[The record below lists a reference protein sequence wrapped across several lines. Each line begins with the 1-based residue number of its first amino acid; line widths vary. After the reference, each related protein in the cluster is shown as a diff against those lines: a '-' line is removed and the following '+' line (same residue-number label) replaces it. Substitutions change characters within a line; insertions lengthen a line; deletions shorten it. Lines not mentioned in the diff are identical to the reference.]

1 MARLSTV
8 VAYPPDPP
16 INRLTR
22 FLHLPGAR
30 QFSVTCVDTV
40 GLSCMETFL
49 KTGTPWTQEAIDSSW
64 RSAKT
69 GGYLPQSGDL
79 APLIE
84 ISQEVAPRGSFY
96 PRLVI
101 TQIQIYIDDHF
112 IAAVRNH
119 VQISTFQY

>member
-1 MARLSTV
+1 MARL
-8 VAYPPDPP
+8 AYPSDPP
-16 INRLTR
+16 INRLR
-22 FLHLPGAR
+22 SVLHVPGAR
-30 QFSVTCVDTV
+30 QFSVTCVLDTV
-40 GLSCMETFL
+40 GLSCLKTFL
-49 KTGTPWTQEAIDSSW
+49 ITRTPWTQEAIDSSW

-96 PRLVI
+96 PSLVI

>member
-1 MARLSTV
+1 MARLPTV
-8 VAYPPDPP
+8 VAYPSDPP
-16 INRLTR
+16 INRLR
-22 FLHLPGAR
+22 SVLHVPGAR
-30 QFSVTCVDTV
+30 QFSVTCVGIV
-40 GLSCMETFL
+40 GLSCMKTSMI
-49 KTGTPWTQEAIDSSW
+49 TGTPWTQEATETSW

-96 PRLVI
+96 PSLVI